1 MLTNPKQATWKQTKN
16 LKIAFATVLLLIA
29 DFSYAQRVE
38 IKVIR
43 YPTQEVKN
51 FQATNRPFD
60 IDVSWVQGW
69 KQCTVMPINEF
80 THNPAGT
87 SLRIKTMNIKL
98 YCSTT
103 QNHVVTQDCGVNES
117 DVLDF
122 RRFTLTGSGSKINT
136 QKDSIESVTAATFEL
151 SCWFR

>member
-1 MLTNPKQATWKQTKN
+1 MKS
-16 LKIAFATVLLLIA
+16 LKLLSATVLFMVSG
-29 DFSYAQRVE
+29 FSYAQRVE

-60 IDVSWVQGW
+60 IDVSWVRGW
-69 KQCTVMPINEF
+69 KQCTVMPINEN
-80 THNPAGT
+80 THTLADT
-87 SLRIKTMNIKL
+87 SMRIRTMNIKL

-103 QNHVVTQDCGVNES
+103 NNQVVTQDCGVNES
-117 DVLDF
+117 DVLGF
-122 RRFTLTGSGSKINT
+122 RRFTLTGSGSKINI
-136 QKDSIESVTAATFEL
+136 QKDSIDALTAATFEL

>member
-1 MLTNPKQATWKQTKN
+1 VKSLKLSFAAVML
-16 LKIAFATVLLLIA
+16 IISG
-29 DFSYAQRVE
+29 FSYAQRVE

-60 IDVSWVQGW
+60 IDISWVQGW
-69 KQCTVMPINEF
+69 KQCTVSPINEY
-80 THNPAGT
+80 THSPAGT
-87 SLRIKTMNIKL
+87 SLRIKRMNIKL

-103 QNHVVTQDCGVNES
+103 NNQVITQDCDVNET

-136 QKDSIESVTAATFEL
+136 QKDSIDALTAATFEL